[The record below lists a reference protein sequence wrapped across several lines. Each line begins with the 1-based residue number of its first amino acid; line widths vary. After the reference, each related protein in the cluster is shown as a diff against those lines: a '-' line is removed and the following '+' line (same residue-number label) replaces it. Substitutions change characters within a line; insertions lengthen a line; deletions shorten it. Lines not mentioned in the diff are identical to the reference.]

1 MTIDTSL
8 DGPVGPAAGAGAR
21 WVGTGG
27 SDDPDPGRAVA
38 AALATA
44 RAGAAPQ
51 LAILFCSPAY
61 DLTAVVHEVRAG
73 LGEGVELIGCS
84 TAGELS
90 DGGATDRGL
99 VLWLLGGEGLD
110 VATGVGTGSEDG
122 LRSAAAEAAR
132 CAERVPRRRHG
143 VLILLADG
151 LCGDQMQVVRGAYEV
166 AGTEFPLVGGCAGD
180 DLAMERTLQVH
191 GDGVHDDRV
200 LRHSVVA
207 AAVSSDAPIGIGVAH
222 GWQPVGEPLLVT
234 SSHGVEVRTLDDRP
248 AMDAYLEAFGAPPEL
263 GTDPAAFT
271 RFALTRP
278 LGIRRRDRLEIR
290 FVAGGDPVSRTL
302 HCIAEV
308 PQGGPAWPMTG
319 DQETVLRATDHACA
333 AAVEGLGGHEPCG
346 ALVFDCVARRSVLD
360 GDPDPLDG
368 TDADGGVRQELARVS
383 DAVGGVPLAGFY
395 TYGEIARTRGAGGF
409 HNQTLVVLALG

>member
-1 MTIDTSL
+1 MARD
-8 DGPVGPAAGAGAR
+8 GAR

-27 SDDPDPGRAVA
+27 SADPDPAAAVG

-44 RAGAAPQ
+44 VAGEDPR
-51 LAILFCSPAY
+51 LAVLFCSTAY
-61 DLTAVVHEVRAG
+61 DLDAVVREVRAG
-73 LGEGVELIGCS
+73 LGPDVQLIGCS

-90 DGGATDRGL
+90 DGGPSDRGL
-99 VLWLLGGEGLD
+99 VLWLLGGHGLD
-110 VATGVGTGSEDG
+110 VATGVGIGSEDG

-132 CAERVPRRRHG
+132 CAETVPRRRHG

-166 AGTEFPLVGGCAGD
+166 AGTDFPLVGGCAGD
-180 DLAMERTLQVH
+180 DLAMEQTLQVH
-191 GDGVHDDRV
+191 GDRV

-207 AAVSSDAPIGIGVAH
+207 AAVTSDAPIGIGVAH

-263 GTDPAAFT
+263 GEDPAAFT

-290 FVAGGDPVSRTL
+290 FVAGGDPVRRTL
-302 HCIAEV
+302 QCIAEV

-319 DQETVLRATDHACA
+319 DMETVLRATDQACTA
-333 AAVEGLGGHEPCG
+333 ALEGLGDRDPCG
-346 ALVFDCVARRSVLD
+346 ALVFDCVARRSVLE
-360 GDPDPLDG
+360 GDPEDVPAAGADPD
-368 TDADGGVRQELARVS
+368 DAGGVRAEIARVS
-383 DAVGGVPLAGFY
+383 DAIGGVPVAGFY